1 MTDVA
6 AAPFVHSAAVVEP
19 GATVGS
25 GTRIWSQVHVRTGA
39 QIGEDCNIGIGAFI
53 DVGVRIGNRCK
64 IQTHALLFEGSVVE
78 DEVFI
83 GPAACLTNDLF
94 PRATTPEGILKQ
106 ADDWTLAGVHL
117 ERGASIG
124 AHAVVNPG
132 VRIASWAMVGSGAVV
147 TRDVPAH
154 ALVIGVPARQV
165 GWVCRCGRPLDAEL
179 VCPACG
185 SGYVRVGEGL
195 DRARAD

>member
-1 MTDVA
+1 MTEVA

-19 GATVGS
+19 GANVGS
-25 GTRIWSQVHVRTGA
+25 GTRIWSQVHVRTRARIGA
-39 QIGEDCNIGIGAFI
+39 DCNIGIGAFI
-53 DVGVRIGNRCK
+53 DVGVLVGDRCK
-64 IQTHALLFEGSVVE
+64 VQTHALLFEGSVVE

-94 PRATTPEGILKQ
+94 PRATTVDGALKQ
-106 ADDWTLAGVHL
+106 AGDWTQAGVRL
-117 ERGASIG
+117 GRGSSIG

-132 VRIASWAMVGSGAVV
+132 VRVGPWAMVGSGAVV
-147 TRDVPAH
+147 TRDVLAH
-154 ALVIGVPARQV
+154 ALVVGVPAKQV

-185 SGYVRVGEGL
+185 TRHARTEVGLVR
-195 DRARAD
+195 A